1 MVKCAKRCYDE
12 FPTIVNQLK
21 ESSIT
26 YENTKLAY
34 SQMDNKFAKSR
45 LGIGWSS
52 NLAQLAMSYYWTEQD
67 ENLYNNFVILSVV
80 AQVIIDNSKREY
92 EINGMDEI
100 DRIQNMSC
108 MQKTK
113 TIITNNDKE
122 KKVKCDYPKFMKYTK
137 DIPYTKNGVELP
149 FEIVRNNKK
158 KVYDRINYDITC
170 PMNWLEE
177 ILDEIEPSGT
187 TNTIPTNEF
196 FVKIEGKPNH
206 RQMSKIRKLVDEY
219 DTFVKTNKEQGN
231 DVEKNIEKFQQLIDN
246 VSKVKVN
253 NLVTI
258 NRLVESA
265 LGLESNITGRPID
278 KSTSKFTRKMLNVL
292 YKTNKEKFLNCFIF
306 GEND

>member
-1 MVKCAKRCYDE
+1 MGNHKRY
-12 FPTIVNQLK
+12 
-21 ESSIT
+21 
-26 YENTKLAY
+26 
-34 SQMDNKFAKSR
+34 
-45 LGIGWSS
+45 GIK
-52 NLAQLAMSYYWTEQD
+52 
-67 ENLYNNFVILSVV
+67 NLYDNIL
-80 AQVIIDNSKREY
+80 QVIIDNSKREY

-137 DIPYTKNGVELP
+137 DILYTKNGVELP
-149 FEIVRNNKK
+149 FEIIRNNKR
-158 KVYDRINYDITC
+158 KVYDRINY
-170 PMNWLEE
+170 
-177 ILDEIEPSGT
+177 
-187 TNTIPTNEF
+187 
-196 FVKIEGKPNH
+196 KIEGKPNH

-231 DVEKNIEKFQQLIDN
+231 DIEKNIEKFQQLIDN

>member
-1 MVKCAKRCYDE
+1 MGNHKRY
-12 FPTIVNQLK
+12 
-21 ESSIT
+21 
-26 YENTKLAY
+26 
-34 SQMDNKFAKSR
+34 
-45 LGIGWSS
+45 GIK
-52 NLAQLAMSYYWTEQD
+52 
-67 ENLYNNFVILSVV
+67 NLYDNIL
-80 AQVIIDNSKREY
+80 QVIIDNSKREY

-149 FEIVRNNKK
+149 FEIVINNKK
-158 KVYDRINYDITC
+158 KVYDRINYNIIC

-177 ILDEIEPSGT
+177 ILDEIEPSNT

-206 RQMSKIRKLVDEY
+206 RQMSKIQKLVDEY

>member
-1 MVKCAKRCYDE
+1 MYGIKSLY
-12 FPTIVNQLK
+12 
-21 ESSIT
+21 
-26 YENTKLAY
+26 
-34 SQMDNKFAKSR
+34 DNK
-45 LGIGWSS
+45 LQI
-52 NLAQLAMSYYWTEQD
+52 
-67 ENLYNNFVILSVV
+67 
-80 AQVIIDNSKREY
+80 IIDGCKREY

-149 FEIVRNNKK
+149 FEIIRNNKK
-158 KVYDRINYDITC
+158 KVYDRINYDIIC

-177 ILDEIEPSGT
+177 ILDEIEPSST

-292 YKTNKEKFLNCFIF
+292 YKTNKEKFLNCFVF